1 MTDEEKKIL
10 LKDLCARLPYG
21 VNVYCEWSY
30 LDNERGNDN
39 GILVDI
45 DLFKDTILFKRSS
58 EKCTCTRILFNRL
71 DCAVK
76 PYLRPLSSMTEEE
89 RMEYQY
95 ITERWMYDAD
105 YSIADSI
112 DWLNKKHFDYRKI
125 YDEKS
130 GKWKTMIEIGLALE
144 AEEEMYN

>member
-1 MTDEEKKIL
+1 MTEEEKKIL

-58 EKCTCTRILFNRL
+58 EKCTYTRILFNRL
-71 DCAVK
+71 DCVVK
-76 PYLRPLSSMTEEE
+76 PYLRPMSSMTEEE
-89 RMEYQY
+89 DTRRCAFLDDIEGG
-95 ITERWMYDAD
+95 IEDAISN
-105 YSIADSI
+105 YI
-112 DWLNKKHFDYRKI
+112 DWLNAHHFDYRGLIPK
-125 YDEKS
+125 
-130 GKWKTMIEIGLALE
+130 GLALE
-144 AEEEMYN
+144 SEEGMYK